1 MAIVTSL
8 GRDID
13 ILTLNYEADGDLSG
27 LQYCAVIASGAS
39 DAPMKVKA
47 PTAAGALAVGI
58 LQNSPTDGL
67 QAEVRV
73 EGVCKAKAY
82 TTFNSGVELQIADTT
97 GRLTTASTEDY
108 VVAIAEE
115 ASSATNAYV
124 TVRLVSPYQKN
135 A

>member
-1 MAIVTSL
+1 MAIVTTA

-13 ILTLNYEADGDLSG
+13 VLTLNYAADGDLSG
-27 LQYCAVIASGAS
+27 LQYCAVVASGAS
-39 DAPMKVKA
+39 TGLMKVKA
-47 PTAAGALAVGI
+47 PTGAGLIAVGI
-58 LQNSPTDGL
+58 LQNAPTDGL
-67 QAEVRV
+67 QAAVRV

-82 TTFNSGVELQIADTT
+82 GTFDSGAELQVADTT
-97 GRLTTASTEDY
+97 GRLTTASTADF

-115 ASSATNAYV
+115 ASSVTNQYC